1 MRLIM
6 TRKLFLLIC
15 CIFLFITKSN
25 PQSKELQSSDL
36 IGLWQVNNTLVA
48 AGLDDCYRFYKDG
61 RFRFEVSSFNYLSR
75 LVSVSGTWQLKD
87 KELHLTVTEAVE
99 SVGGEVTF
107 GDEAD
112 YNNWNIAGT
121 KRVKKKYDKPK
132 EYILPI
138 QNCDKG
144 KVKGINLDYLKFF
157 RISSNPDAEKG

>member
-1 MRLIM
+1 MIRNF
-6 TRKLFLLIC
+6 FLLIFC
-15 CIFLFITKSN
+15 VFLITSKSN
-25 PQSKELQSSDL
+25 SQSKELQSSDL

-61 RFRFEVSSFNYLSR
+61 RFHFEVSSFNFLSR

-112 YNNWNIAGT
+112 YDNWNIVGS

-132 EYILPI
+132 EYILDI
-138 QNCDKG
+138 ENCDKG
-144 KVKGINLDYLKFF
+144 KVKCINIDHWKYF
-157 RISSNPDAEKG
+157 RITSNPDAHKG